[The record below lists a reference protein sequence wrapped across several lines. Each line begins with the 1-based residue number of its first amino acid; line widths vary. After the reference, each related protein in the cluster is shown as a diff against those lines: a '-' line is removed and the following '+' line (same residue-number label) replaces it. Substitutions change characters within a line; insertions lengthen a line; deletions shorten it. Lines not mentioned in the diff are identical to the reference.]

1 MSIVSIVPI
10 EIKAKN
16 LKKKKKK
23 SHSHNVFWSSPK
35 TLNATLER

>member
-16 LKKKKKK
+16 LKKKK
-23 SHSHNVFWSSPK
+23 SHSHNGFWSSPK
-35 TLNATLER
+35 TLNTTLER

>member
-16 LKKKKKK
+16 LKKKKVI
-23 SHSHNVFWSSPK
+23 HTMVFGVHQKP
-35 TLNATLER
+35 

>member
-16 LKKKKKK
+16 LKKKKK

>member
-23 SHSHNVFWSSPK
+23 VIHKMFFGVHQKP
-35 TLNATLER
+35 